1 MKNLRKVKLKLSLQ
15 RCEAGYAVY
24 RLSDLLNLEDRIKNL
39 TLGIEI
45 NIEFVMLYWQVSN
58 LENRLGDYVRRLEIE
73 IA

>member
-24 RLSDLLNLEDRIKNL
+24 RLPDMLNLEYRAQNL

-45 NIEFVMLYWQVSN
+45 NIEFVMLYWQISN
-58 LENRLGDYVRRLEIE
+58 
-73 IA
+73 